1 MPKLSN
7 KTLVGNLWLN
17 LDFWNRHLVEDVQ
30 SGCINWNA
38 GMHRQGYGFCGGIRD
53 TDKKKIM
60 TVTHRI
66 AMMLHLGR
74 NLGPDECVIHTCGNN
89 RCCNPGHLFVG
100 TRSDRSRLM
109 HLNGNGRAPGPYLRK
124 YKKAYKWTEEEI
136 QFMRVATVDEIMQR
150 FNVHERTR
158 ASGMRWNA
166 RKQYK
171 WLQYDKQN

>member
-1 MPKLSN
+1 MANLKN
-7 KTLVGNLWLN
+7 RTLVGNLWVN
-17 LDFWNRHLVEDVQ
+17 LDFWNNHLVEDA
-30 SGCINWNA
+30 STGCINWNA

-53 TDKKKIM
+53 TDKKKVM

-74 NLGPDECVIHTCGNN
+74 ALTADECVMHTCGNN
-89 RCCNPGHLFVG
+89 RCCNPSHMFVG

-109 HLNGNGRAPGPYLRK
+109 YLNGNKKFHPYLRK
-124 YKKAYKWTEEEI
+124 YNKPYKWTDEEI
-136 QFMRVATVDEIMQR
+136 QFMRVATIDEIMAR
-150 FNVHERTR
+150 FKLTDRIR

-171 WLQYDKQN
+171 WLKYVEQN